1 MGDAELQGLQPSLH
15 GNLLHMR
22 DGELLNC
29 GLIVSI
35 IALRVCEEEE
45 EGKAGG
51 SRKVGKRKKTK
62 LSMEGDLTLLDFK
75 VWLGLVY

>member
-15 GNLLHMR
+15 GNLLHLR
-22 DGELLNC
+22 GGELLNC

-45 EGKAGG
+45 GGEAGR
-51 SRKVGKRKKTK
+51 SRKVGERKKAE
-62 LSMEGDLTLLDFK
+62 LSMEGDLTVCWTLRAGILK
-75 VWLGLVY
+75 

>member
-29 GLIVSI
+29 GQIVSI

-45 EGKAGG
+45 GGGKQGG
-51 SRKVGKRKKTK
+51 AEKEKDRAVNRG
-62 LSMEGDLTLLDFK
+62 
-75 VWLGLVY
+75 

>member
-35 IALRVCEEEE
+35 IALRVREEE
-45 EGKAGG
+45 EGGG
-51 SRKVGKRKKTK
+51 SRKVGKRKKAK
-62 LSMEGDLTLLDFK
+62 LSMEGDLT
-75 VWLGLVY
+75 VGL